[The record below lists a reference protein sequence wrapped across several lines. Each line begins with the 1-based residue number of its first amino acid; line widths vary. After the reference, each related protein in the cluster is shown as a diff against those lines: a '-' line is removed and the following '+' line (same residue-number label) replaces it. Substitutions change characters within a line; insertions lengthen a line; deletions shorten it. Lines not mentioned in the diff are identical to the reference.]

1 MGSFVTH
8 AVVTSLIGL
17 HNEDHVSVHAEHV
30 SEPTLPPPQHLEPSY
45 ESTYQEVHK
54 AEIHR
59 IRSLVQN
66 PNIGTF
72 MHTDVTWASH
82 MHTKG
87 RRADPRTLATVWVA
101 YIPWARV
108 EDFVKGEEART
119 DAPCKFICQGS
130 PTNDKGRLLFP
141 RWNSYSVVLR
151 CARNMEDV
159 FNCACSCVT
168 IYWLRPTLLY
178 IALTS
183 KSAVIS
189 IPQVSLSIW
198 TK

>member
-8 AVVTSLIGL
+8 AVVTSPIGL
-17 HNEDHVSVHAEHV
+17 HSEDHVTVHGEHV
-30 SEPTLPPPQHLEPSY
+30 LEPTLRPPQHLEPSY

-87 RRADPRTLATVWVA
+87 RRTDPRLVAPVSVA

-141 RWNSYSVVLR
+141 RWNNYSAVLR
-151 CARNMEDV
+151 CARNMEDA

-168 IYWLRPTLLY
+168 IYCQGPTLLY

-183 KSAVIS
+183 ISAIIS